1 MADFVSTMTDTSSI
15 TISNSD
21 GTPPFDATL
30 HLKTPPMSDEHKLLS
45 ESVLATLRG
54 EHAELFTMHE
64 QWLTADD
71 QVSRFLIARSHT
83 PKPAM
88 ELLLEAL
95 KWRTLRRPDRVID
108 EEMWEWLS
116 QEVDKYVVFVHLNT
130 FSIFNAPGI
139 KSTLETLQMLSR
151 CFPERMGHC
160 VAFCPPLYF
169 YVVWESVKGFLDP
182 KTVSKVVFIT
192 GDVSEGSKN
201 DIQLKTIIGDDWK
214 KICGAGQSQVPGNS
228 PGFDHS
234 DYWPKLKGRVEG
246 LRVAPTI

>member
-1 MADFVSTMTDTSSI
+1 
-15 TISNSD
+15 
-21 GTPPFDATL
+21 
-30 HLKTPPMSDEHKLLS
+30 
-45 ESVLATLRG
+45 
-54 EHAELFTMHE
+54 
-64 QWLTADD
+64 
-71 QVSRFLIARSHT
+71 
-83 PKPAM
+83 
-88 ELLLEAL
+88 
-95 KWRTLRRPDRVID
+95 
-108 EEMWEWLS
+108 
-116 QEVDKYVVFVHLNT
+116 
-130 FSIFNAPGI
+130 
-139 KSTLETLQMLSR
+139 MLSR